1 MNLGCTSMSF
11 LQGQSVVQRICVL
24 KKHLIYRDFQERFE
38 NRFPLRASLKGG
50 ARTSKKPYVSVIC
63 KVFSFFGQCIRAHKK
78 AGCPDLNRDL
88 FRSNRKE
95 VTIFYQCVELH
106 CFASNNLYAAYV

>member
-24 KKHLIYRDFQERFE
+24 KKHLIYRDFQEQIE

-50 ARTSKKPYVSVIC
+50 ARTSKKPYVSAIC
-63 KVFSFFGQCIRAHKK
+63 KVFSFLGDVFERIKK
-78 AGCPDLNRDL
+78 Q
-88 FRSNRKE
+88 
-95 VTIFYQCVELH
+95 VTQT
-106 CFASNNLYAAYV
+106 